1 MDIWLDVAPNEMH
14 YVASIIPTLK
24 WRGGK
29 LGVRLALLPKD
40 VSNLFNEYREAYSSA
55 RTTEHARVEK
65 SSFNLFPKDL
75 CEFLD
80 RKLTTYFSIKA
91 FILDPSHFE
100 DAPVQ
105 PTSFEA
111 ECLTDN
117 PLKDIVRVDMID
129 AQRGFAD
136 PDSSEGTEKVRKQLS
151 AQMRNYYE
159 KHLDPE
165 KAPSPEDLDILEATE
180 GARQVFDKTLA
191 LKFAPAIKELEGLGY
206 PGISDPKLT
215 ITTKVM
221 TSETLK
227 HDSAVQYALSKT
239 DNSEV
244 VKMGSKFIC
253 AEDTMQNILISQYP
267 ILLIDE
273 SQDTK
278 KELVDAIFTVCERHK
293 GKFIVGMFGDTMQ
306 RIYQDGKENLSQC
319 IPDDWVK
326 PQKIMNHRSA
336 SRIVTLANAIRFT
349 VDTQQ
354 QRPRSDA
361 EVGNVRLFI
370 VSSDANK
377 EVTEQRVAEIMSEET
392 GDGEWRDSKQYKS
405 LILEHHMAA
414 SRFGFLELYLPLNEV
429 PVFNTSL
436 RDGSI
441 SELSFLS
448 KVISPLVQA
457 YKGNND
463 FEVLKIVK
471 EYSPLMESKKWISLD
486 DQTKAL
492 QQVESAV
499 DKLMELW
506 KDDAIP
512 TCLDVLRSIQD
523 TGLFK
528 LDERVDNILSSPAAD
543 ESIRITA
550 LRKALSVPF
559 TTLEKYF
566 AYVSDNTR
574 FATHQGVKG
583 LEFPRVMVIIDDAEA
598 KGFLFSYEK
607 LFGVKLKTET
617 DIKNEREGKDNS
629 ITRTTRLFYVACTR
643 AQKSLA
649 IIAYTYD
656 CEAVKATA
664 MKNNWFE
671 DDEIRLLE

>member
-1 MDIWLDVAPNEMH
+1 MFFADAAILVEGVAESIQIAVITYTNAACDEISRRLHYKSIFSVSTIHSFLWELIKNYQSDIKAWVIN
-14 YVASIIPTLK
+14 SINLEIAELEEKQRKSKT
-24 WRGGK
+24 GK
-29 LGVRLALLPKD
+29 TSEKRAEDIRKKQERLAKINT
-40 VSNLFNEYREAYSSA
+40 VRRF
-55 RTTEHARVEK
+55 
-65 SSFNLFPKDL
+65 
-75 CEFLD
+75 
-80 RKLTTYFSIKA
+80 TYN
-91 FILDPSHFE
+91 PNG
-100 DAPVQ
+100 
-105 PTSFEA
+105 
-111 ECLTDN
+111 DN
-117 PLKDIVRVDMID
+117 V
-129 AQRGFAD
+129 GY
-136 PDSSEGTEKVRKQLS
+136 DSL
-151 AQMRNYYE
+151 N
-159 KHLDPE
+159 H
-165 KAPSPEDLDILEATE
+165 
-180 GARQVFDKTLA
+180 
-191 LKFAPAIKELEGLGY
+191 
-206 PGISDPKLT
+206 
-215 ITTKVM
+215 
-221 TSETLK
+221 
-227 HDSAVQYALSKT
+227 
-239 DNSEV
+239 SEV

-253 AEDTMQNILISQYP
+253 AEDTMQ
-267 ILLIDE
+267 
-273 SQDTK
+273 K
-278 KELVDAIFTVCERHK
+278 
-293 GKFIVGMFGDTMQ
+293 
-306 RIYQDGKENLSQC
+306 
-319 IPDDWVK
+319 
-326 PQKIMNHRSA
+326 
-336 SRIVTLANAIRFT
+336 
-349 VDTQQ
+349 
-354 QRPRSDA
+354 
-361 EVGNVRLFI
+361 
-370 VSSDANK
+370 
-377 EVTEQRVAEIMSEET
+377 
-392 GDGEWRDSKQYKS
+392 
-405 LILEHHMAA
+405 
-414 SRFGFLELYLPLNEV
+414 
-429 PVFNTSL
+429 
-436 RDGSI
+436 
-441 SELSFLS
+441 
-448 KVISPLVQA
+448 A